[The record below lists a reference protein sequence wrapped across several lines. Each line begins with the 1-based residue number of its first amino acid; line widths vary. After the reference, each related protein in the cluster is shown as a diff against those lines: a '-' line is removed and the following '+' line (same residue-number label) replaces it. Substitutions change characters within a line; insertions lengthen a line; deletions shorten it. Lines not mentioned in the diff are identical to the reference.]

1 MKFGVCSAI
10 ENISK
15 AESMGFDYLE
25 TNASKLA
32 GLSEEEF
39 YSNPINY
46 CTYPHARNHPIQS
59 DM

>member
-1 MKFGVCSAI
+1 MEVGVCSAI

-39 YSNPINY
+39 
-46 CTYPHARNHPIQS
+46 
-59 DM
+59 